1 MSGAGSG
8 TLTALI
14 LAGSREGAA
23 DPMAVSAG
31 VSHKALLP
39 AGGVPMLLRVIRTLQ
54 ACPEVGRIVVSAQDC
69 DALLAPFKAA
79 RPVLPR
85 SAAASPSRSVAA
97 VLEEFGVPLLVTT
110 ADHALLTPEIVAGFL
125 RAADPGADAC
135 AAVVRSTVVQ
145 AAYPA
150 TRRTWLRFRDG
161 SFSGANLFLLRT
173 PRAARAVQLWQ
184 RVEQQRKHPLA
195 MARAVGPLALLCHAS
210 GLVTRRGML
219 RLLERRVGARL
230 AIIELQI
237 AEAAIDVDCPG
248 DLALVEAVLARH
260 AAA

>member
-1 MSGAGSG
+1 MSGAASEG
-8 TLTALI
+8 LTALI
-14 LAGSREGAA
+14 LAGSREGRA

-54 ACPEVGRIVVSAQDC
+54 DCPAIGRIVVCAQDC
-69 DALLAPFKAA
+69 DVLLGSFEAA
-79 RPVLPR
+79 CSVLPR
-85 SAAASPSRSVAA
+85 PAASSPGRSVAA
-97 VLEEFGVPLLVTT
+97 VFEEFGAPLLVTT

-125 RAADPGADAC
+125 GAADAGADAC

-173 PRAARAVQLWQ
+173 SQASRAV
-184 RVEQQRKHPLA
+184 
-195 MARAVGPLALLCHAS
+195 RAHVH
-210 GLVTRRGML
+210 
-219 RLLERRVGARL
+219 
-230 AIIELQI
+230 
-237 AEAAIDVDCPG
+237 
-248 DLALVEAVLARH
+248 
-260 AAA
+260 